1 MEGIKIVVDSC
12 CDLPKAIQKRFD
24 IKVVPVN
31 IHIGNQSY
39 EDGVEMSREA
49 LYRKMEEGVI
59 AHTSQ
64 PSPGKFLEAYRELA
78 KKASTILS
86 IHITSKLSGTYQSAK
101 LARSMLPELNI
112 RLIDSLSASMGA
124 GFMALAAA
132 RAIEAGKTLQE
143 ILAIIEGIKARMNV
157 FATVATLKYLQLSGR
172 VSRLQESFASLL
184 DVKPIL
190 AINDG
195 LVEAI
200 GRVRTRAKSL
210 DRLLELTKEA
220 LGEAEAIN
228 IAIAHA
234 YVPEDAQC
242 LRERVEE
249 IFKCKEIFT
258 VEVTPALAALGGPG
272 LIGVVS
278 YAEVTN
284 SLSKNMRARI
294 NNEGV
299 YRTPKEKGESIHQ
312 GRKDESIAHSTG
324 GPLKPGGLH
333 EAGSR

>member
-1 MEGIKIVVDSC
+1 MKGIKIVVDSC
-12 CDLPKAIQKRFD
+12 CDLPKAIQERFD

-31 IHIGNQSY
+31 VHIGKRSY
-39 EDGVEMSREA
+39 EDGVEMSRED
-49 LYRKMEEGVI
+49 LYRKMKEGI
-59 AHTSQ
+59 IPTTSQ
-64 PSPGKFLEAYRELA
+64 PSPGKFFEAYRELA

-101 LARSMLPELNI
+101 LARSMLPEVDI
-112 RLIDSLSASMGA
+112 RVVDSLSASMGA
-124 GFMALAAA
+124 GFLALAAA
-132 RAIEAGKTLQE
+132 KAAEAGKTVQE

-190 AINDG
+190 AIQDG
-195 LVEAI
+195 LVEAV

-220 LGEAEAIN
+220 VGEAEAISV
-228 IAIAHA
+228 AVAHA
-234 YVPEDAQC
+234 YVPEEAQR
-242 LRERVEE
+242 LRERIEA
-249 IFKCKEIFT
+249 IFKCREIFT

-278 YAEVTN
+278 YPE
-284 SLSKNMRARI
+284 
-294 NNEGV
+294 
-299 YRTPKEKGESIHQ
+299 
-312 GRKDESIAHSTG
+312 
-324 GPLKPGGLH
+324 
-333 EAGSR
+333 